1 MRGRAAAWALAAAL
15 VPAAGCQDRVP
26 QEVPMKEQDRQQERT
41 RMVEEQLVYRGIRDG
56 PVVAAMRRVPRHR
69 FVPPSEAASAYDDSA
84 LPIGEG
90 QTISQ
95 PFVVAFMT
103 QALQLT
109 GREKVLEV
117 GTGSGYMA
125 ALLGARCDHVYTVE
139 IEPALATR
147 ARENLQ
153 RQDADNVTVIEGDGA
168 QGWPAQAPYDAIV
181 LSGSVAEIPEVLQQQ
196 LKVGGR
202 LLAVVGEAPLM
213 QARLVTCVAEGQF
226 QSVNLFETSIPRLR
240 NVPERGKFVF

>member
-1 MRGRAAAWALAAAL
+1 MNL
-15 VPAAGCQDRVP
+15 
-26 QEVPMKEQDRQQERT
+26 EQARYN
-41 RMVEEQLVYRGIRDG
+41 MVEQQIRTWEVLDQDVLDLLMTVKREQ
-56 PVVAAMRRVPRHR
+56 
-69 FVPPSEAASAYDDSA
+69 FVPPACLKLAFADTSIPLGHGASMLPPAIEAKM
-84 LPIGEG
+84 L
-90 QTISQ
+90 
-95 PFVVAFMT
+95 
-103 QALQLT
+103 QALQL
-109 GREKVLEV
+109 RKSDKVLEV

-125 ALLGARCDHVYTVE
+125 ALLGARSDHVYTVE
-139 IEPALATR
+139 IEPELAAK
-147 ARENLQ
+147 ARENLR

-168 QGWPAQAPYDAIV
+168 LGWPAQAPYDAIV
-181 LSGSVAEIPEVLQQQ
+181 LSGSVTEIPDTLPAQ

>member
-1 MRGRAAAWALAAAL
+1 MNLEQARYNMVEQQIRTWDVL
-15 VPAAGCQDRVP
+15 D
-26 QEVPMKEQDRQQERT
+26 QEVLDLLLT
-41 RMVEEQLVYRGIRDG
+41 IRRED
-56 PVVAAMRRVPRHR
+56 
-69 FVPPSEAASAYDDSA
+69 FVPPACVKLAFAETAIPLGHGAAMLTPALEAKF
-84 LPIGEG
+84 L
-90 QTISQ
+90 
-95 PFVVAFMT
+95 
-103 QALQLT
+103 QALAL
-109 GREKVLEV
+109 RKSDKVLEI

-125 ALLGARCDHVYTVE
+125 ALLGARSDHVYTVE
-139 IEPALATR
+139 IEPALAAR

-168 QGWPAQAPYDAIV
+168 LGWPAHAPYDAIV
-181 LSGSVAEIPEVLQQQ
+181 LSGSVAEIPQALLAQ

-240 NVPERGKFVF
+240 NLQERGKFVF

>member
-1 MRGRAAAWALAAAL
+1 MNLEQARFNMVEQQIRTWEVL
-15 VPAAGCQDRVP
+15 D
-26 QEVPMKEQDRQQERT
+26 QEVLDLLLTVKRE
-41 RMVEEQLVYRGIRDG
+41 
-56 PVVAAMRRVPRHR
+56 A
-69 FVPPSEAASAYDDSA
+69 FVPPACHKLSFADTAIPLGHGAAMLTPAIEAKM
-84 LPIGEG
+84 L
-90 QTISQ
+90 
-95 PFVVAFMT
+95 
-103 QALQLT
+103 QALQL
-109 GREKVLEV
+109 RKSDKVLEI

-125 ALLGARCDHVYTVE
+125 ALLGARSDHVYSVE
-139 IEPALATR
+139 IEPELAAKAR
-147 ARENLQ
+147 ANLQ

-168 QGWPAQAPYDAIV
+168 QGWPAQTPYDAIV
-181 LSGSVAEIPEVLQQQ
+181 LSGSVADIPEALLQQ

>member
-1 MRGRAAAWALAAAL
+1 MNLEQARYNMVEQQIRTWEVL
-15 VPAAGCQDRVP
+15 D
-26 QEVPMKEQDRQQERT
+26 QEVLDLLMTVKREQ
-41 RMVEEQLVYRGIRDG
+41 
-56 PVVAAMRRVPRHR
+56 
-69 FVPPSEAASAYDDSA
+69 FVPPACLKLAFADTAIPLGHGAAMLPPVIEAKM
-84 LPIGEG
+84 L
-90 QTISQ
+90 
-95 PFVVAFMT
+95 
-103 QALQLT
+103 QALQL
-109 GREKVLEV
+109 RKSDKVLEV